1 MECYTSVSALYRKRP
16 PASPTMP
23 METPSVNALTD
34 GSIPVPAAAGI
45 TAIVPARNE
54 EGVIAA
60 CVRSL
65 AQQPEIAEILVIND
79 QSTDGTAGVLQQL
92 TAEVPHLRVLET
104 QEVPPGWVGKNNAV
118 WIGASQAKS
127 PWLLFTDADAELA
140 PAAATRALQVA
151 RETGA
156 ALVSFSPEQLAETW
170 YEKSL
175 IPFVYC
181 RLAKHFS
188 FEAVNNPSSPAAAA
202 NGQFLM
208 IRRDAYDAIG
218 GHASV
223 AGEVLED
230 VALAKRAK
238 AAGYRLWF
246 GSGKG
251 IVRTRM
257 YRSFDSMWEGWK
269 KNLYLLSGGTPRAV
283 FLELLAVVPWIPL
296 LLLVIG
302 IKLPLALIAA
312 LGLLMARHAAYGRE
326 LTSNQF
332 RPSYILYYVPGS
344 LLYAGV
350 LRASYRAHARGK
362 IQWKGRQVSVG
373 VPGAL
378 R

>member
-1 MECYTSVSALYRKRP
+1 MEK
-16 PASPTMP
+16 
-23 METPSVNALTD
+23 PSNNARTD
-34 GSIPVPAAAGI
+34 GSLPALAAAGI

-54 EGVIAA
+54 EIVIAA

-65 AQQPEIAEILVIND
+65 AQQPEIAEILMVND
-79 QSTDGTAGVLQQL
+79 QSTDGTADVLRQL

-127 PWLLFTDADAELA
+127 TWLLFTDADAELA
-140 PAAATRALQVA
+140 PQAATRALQVA
-151 RETGA
+151 HETGS
-156 ALVSFSPEQLAETW
+156 ALVSFSPEQLTQTW

-188 FEAVNNPSSPAAAA
+188 FEAVNDPASPVAAA

-218 GHASV
+218 GHAGV
-223 AGEVLED
+223 ADEVLED

-246 GSGKG
+246 RSGKG
-251 IVRTRM
+251 IVRARM

-283 FLELLAVVPWIPL
+283 YRELLSVVPWIPF

-302 IKLPLALIAA
+302 IKMPIALIAA
-312 LGLLMARHAAYGRE
+312 LGLLMARHASYGRE

-332 RPSYILYYVPGS
+332 RASYILYYVPAV

-350 LRASYRAHARGK
+350 LWASYRAHVTGK
-362 IQWKGRQVSVG
+362 VQWKGRQVSVG